1 MASYHHQVSSGKKG
15 SALRH
20 ALYIAR
26 QGQFGDRDDL
36 VSVEYGNLPSWS
48 PDDPFRFFAAGD
60 KYERANGAVYR
71 EHVIALPS
79 ELNDEQRNDLVDQ
92 LIQEI
97 AGCAPHLSAVHR
109 NKSSLEGV
117 DNLHLHLMTSDRV
130 DDGIERSPEKYHM
143 RANAPHPELG
153 GCKKRSG
160 GRSPWELGVE
170 LAQIKKRS
178 AELQNEAL
186 RKAGVDARV
195 DHRSLKEQGI
205 DRMPERHQGQAR
217 IRSMSA
223 EERKAYVD
231 ARCTRKG
238 V

>member
-20 ALYIAR
+20 ARYIAR

-36 VSVEYGNLPSWS
+36 VSVEYGNLPPWCEN
-48 PDDPFRFFAAGD
+48 DPFRLFAAAD
-60 KYERANGAVYR
+60 KYERKNGSVYR

-79 ELNDEQRNDLVDQ
+79 ELNHEQTKDLVGD
-92 LIQEI
+92 LIKEI
-97 AGCAPHLSAVHR
+97 AGEAPHLSAVHR
-109 NKSSLEGV
+109 NESSLEGA

-130 DDGIERSPEKYHM
+130 DDGIERTPEQYHK
-143 RANAPHPELG
+143 RANALHPELG

-160 GRSPWELGVE
+160 GKSPWELGAE
-170 LAQIKKRS
+170 LTSIKKRS

-186 RKAGVDARV
+186 MKAGIDIRV
-195 DHRSLKEQGI
+195 DHRSHKERGI
-205 DRMPERHQGQAR
+205 EREPERHLGQSR
-217 IRSMSA
+217 IRNMSTK
-223 EERKAYVD
+223 ERDDYV
-231 ARCTRKG
+231 AQRNG